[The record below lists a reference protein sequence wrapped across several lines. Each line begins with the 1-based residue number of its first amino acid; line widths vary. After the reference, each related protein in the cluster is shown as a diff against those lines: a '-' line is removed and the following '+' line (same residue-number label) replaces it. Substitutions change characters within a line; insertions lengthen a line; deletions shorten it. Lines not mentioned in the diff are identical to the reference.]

1 MNNIKVNEKLYKK
14 MELEYNDF
22 ILDLKKQSKEKILDS
37 AYEKIFKEEM
47 LSLLIPDNREYSE
60 EEIQVLSK
68 IKKPL
73 DFLYREWLDLDISI
87 NDLLMESVD
96 LILYEESR
104 RMKSKNK
111 ESR

>member
-1 MNNIKVNEKLYKK
+1 MLLLYHSFYKVVHTFCYPLNKNL
-14 MELEYNDF
+14 
-22 ILDLKKQSKEKILDS
+22 
-37 AYEKIFKEEM
+37 EKIFKEEM

-87 NDLLMESVD
+87 KDLLMESVD

>member
-1 MNNIKVNEKLYKK
+1 
-14 MELEYNDF
+14 
-22 ILDLKKQSKEKILDS
+22 
-37 AYEKIFKEEM
+37 M